1 MVSGA
6 GVNEPEIRLHENT
19 LKNDFFVRSAISLV
33 QTLDSPVGFSDRFS
47 QRIEKRKSQRERES
61 QTDWQCY
68 RSFFPGQKV

>member
-6 GVNEPEIRLHENT
+6 GVNEPEIRLHEDT

-33 QTLDSPVGFSDRFS
+33 LIHDSLVRFSDRFT
-47 QRIEKRKSQRERES
+47 QRVEKRKSQRES

-68 RSFFPGQKV
+68 RLFFPRQKVR